1 MEALSEEFGF
11 HSKSSGQPL
20 EDQCSRNLKK
30 ERTLGIRGLR
40 VDFKLDLEGCSRIG

>member
-20 EDQCSRNLKK
+20 KDQCSRNLK